1 VSIDV
6 LPLAADLSAARSQM
20 AFTLGFH
27 IILASIGVAF
37 PAIILIAN
45 YIGLRRSDEVALE
58 LARRW
63 SKVAAVTFVV
73 GAVTGT
79 VLSFEMGLLWPE
91 FMRRFGDVFGLPFAL
106 EGIFFF
112 TEAIFIAIYIFGW
125 TRLRPWVHFW
135 TGIPV
140 VIAGLGGAWSVV
152 AANSWMN
159 QPDGFKLAADGSV
172 TDVNALDAFF
182 NGAVAYEAPHMILA
196 AYIVT
201 GFLVASVYAVGMLRG
216 RRDRH
221 HRLGLLIPFTVA
233 AIATPIQFGVGDTAA
248 RSIAKDQPVKF
259 AAMECVQKT
268 HRHVTEYIYG
278 RCTEDGVK
286 GGLGIPGFDSFLVGF
301 STDTEVIG
309 LDTVP
314 PEDRPPANTML
325 HWAFDTMVGICCALI
340 ALGAWLGISWWRKR
354 DIPHTPWFLRAT
366 AVSGLAAI
374 VALESG
380 WIVTEVGRQPWIV
393 YEVMRTEDAVTQAD
407 GVWVSLAVV
416 LVLYALLGTAT
427 VLVLR
432 AMARRWRAAGADDV
446 DTPYGPRPDPRGLP
460 EAPA

>member
-1 VSIDV
+1 MSPEIF
-6 LPLAADLSAARSQM
+6 PLAADLEAARTQM
-20 AFTLGFH
+20 GFTLGFH
-27 IILASIGVAF
+27 IILACIGVGF
-37 PAIILIAN
+37 PAIILAAN
-45 YIGLRRSDEVALE
+45 YLGLKRDDAVALG
-58 LARRW
+58 LAQRW
-63 SKVAAVTFVV
+63 SKVAAVTFIV
-73 GAVTGT
+73 GAITGT

-112 TEAIFIAIYIFGW
+112 TEAIFIAIYIYGW
-125 TRLRPWVHFW
+125 KRLSPWVHFW
-135 TGIPV
+135 TGVPV
-140 VIAGLGGAWSVV
+140 AIAGLGGAWSVV

-159 QPDGFKLAADGSV
+159 QPDGFKLDSQGNV

-196 AYIVT
+196 AYLVT

-221 HRLGLLIPFTVA
+221 HRLGLLIPLT
-233 AIATPIQFGVGDTAA
+233 IALIVTPIQFVVGDTAA
-248 RSIAKDQPVKF
+248 RSIAKDQPIKF
-259 AAMECVQKT
+259 AGMECVQTT

-278 RCTEDGVK
+278 RCTDDGVK
-286 GGLGIPGFDSFLVGF
+286 GGIGIPGFDSWLVGF

-309 LDTVP
+309 LDSVP
-314 PEDRPPANTML
+314 PEDRPPANTLL
-325 HWAFDTMVGICCALI
+325 HWAFDTMVGICSALI
-340 ALGAWLGISWWRKR
+340 LLGLWLGIAWWRRR
-354 DIPHTPWFLRAT
+354 DIPKTPWFLRAV
-366 AVSGLAAI
+366 AISGVAAI
-374 VALESG
+374 VALECG

-393 YEVMRTEDAVTQAD
+393 YEVMRTEDAVTQAS

-416 LVLYALLGTAT
+416 VALYTALGITT

-432 AMARRWRAAGADDV
+432 AMARRWRAADEVDV
-446 DTPYGPRPDPRGLP
+446 PYGPRPAPHELP

>member
-1 VSIDV
+1 LGADLI
-6 LPLAADLSAARSQM
+6 PLAADLSAARSQM

-27 IILASIGVAF
+27 IILASIGVGF

-45 YIGLRRSDEVALE
+45 YLGLRRNDAVALG
-58 LARRW
+58 LAQRW

-73 GAVTGT
+73 GAITGT

-91 FMRRFGDVFGLPFAL
+91 LMRRFGDVFGLPFAL

-112 TEAIFIAIYIFGW
+112 TEAIFIAIYIYGW
-125 TRLRPWVHFW
+125 KRLSGWVHFW
-135 TGIPV
+135 TGVPV
-140 VIAGLGGAWSVV
+140 VLAGLGGAWSVV

-159 QPDGFKLAADGSV
+159 QPDGFKLDSQGNA

-196 AYIVT
+196 AYLVT

-221 HRLGLLIPFTVA
+221 HRLGLLIPLTVA
-233 AIATPIQFGVGDTAA
+233 VIVTPVQFVVGDTVA
-248 RSIAKDQPVKF
+248 RSIADDQPVKF
-259 AAMECVQKT
+259 AAMECVQT
-268 HRHVTEYIYG
+268 TDTHVTEYIGG
-278 RCTEDGVK
+278 RCTSDGVK
-286 GGLGIPGFDSFLVGF
+286 GGIGIPGLDSWLVGF

-309 LDTVP
+309 LDSVP
-314 PEDRPPANTML
+314 PDDRPPANTLL
-325 HWAFDTMVGICCALI
+325 HWAFDAMVGICSAMI
-340 ALGAWLGISWWRKR
+340 VLGLWLGIAWWRRR
-354 DIPHTPWFLRAT
+354 DIPKTPWFLRAV
-366 AVSGLAAI
+366 AVSGLAGI
-374 VALESG
+374 VALECG

-393 YEVMRTEDAVTQAD
+393 YEVMRTEDAVTEAS
-407 GVWVSLAVV
+407 GVWVSLAAVVV
-416 LVLYALLGTAT
+416 LYVVLGIAT

-432 AMARRWRAAGADDV
+432 AMARRWRAAEADEVDV
-446 DTPYGPRPDPRGLP
+446 PYGPRPAPPEPP

>member
-1 VSIDV
+1 VGAE
-6 LPLAADLSAARSQM
+6 LFPLAADLSAARSQM

-27 IILASIGVAF
+27 IVLACIGVGF
-37 PAIILIAN
+37 PAMILVAN
-45 YIGLRRSDEVALE
+45 YLGLKRGDAVALG
-58 LARRW
+58 LAQRW

-73 GAVTGT
+73 GAITGT

-112 TEAIFIAIYIFGW
+112 TEAIFIAIYIYGW
-125 TRLRPWVHFW
+125 KRLSGWVHFW
-135 TGIPV
+135 TGVPV
-140 VIAGLGGAWSVV
+140 AIAGLGGAWSVV

-159 QPDGFKLAADGSV
+159 QPDGFKLNSDGTV
-172 TDVNALDAFF
+172 TDVNAWDAFF

-196 AYIVT
+196 AYLVT

-221 HRLGLLIPFTVA
+221 HRLGLLIPLT
-233 AIATPIQFGVGDTAA
+233 IAVILTPIQFLVGDTAA
-248 RSIAKDQPVKF
+248 RSIADDQPVKF

-268 HRHVTEYIYG
+268 DTHVTEYIGG
-278 RCTEDGVK
+278 RCTSEGVK
-286 GGLGIPGFDSFLVGF
+286 GGIGIPGLDSWLVGF

-309 LDTVP
+309 LDSVP
-314 PEDRPPANTML
+314 PDDRPPANTLL
-325 HWAFDTMVGICCALI
+325 HWAFDAMVGICSALI
-340 ALGAWLGISWWRKR
+340 VLGLWLGIAWWRRR
-354 DIPHTPWFLRAT
+354 DIPVTPWFLRAV
-366 AVSGLAAI
+366 AVSGVAAI
-374 VALESG
+374 VALECG

-393 YEVMRTEDAVTQAD
+393 YEVMRTEDAVTQAS

-416 LVLYALLGTAT
+416 VVLYCALGVTT

-432 AMARRWRAAGADDV
+432 AMTRRWRVAETDEVDV
-446 DTPYGPRPDPRGLP
+446 PYGPRPAAHEPP